1 MICSSS
7 TTYSF
12 WGMLKRKTTTENSNL
27 WLPCSKPTEILGT
40 KKINKV
46 QQKRIRILSKHLA
59 TY

>member
-7 TTYSF
+7 TTYYF
-12 WGMLKRKTTTENSNL
+12 WGTLKCKTMTENSNL
-27 WLPCSKPTEILGT
+27 WLPRSKPTEILGT